1 MAGHTRLEHK
11 MRQIRQ
17 YKKVYNFVLILDKKS
32 MSLDLKNKIVLIT
45 GSSDGLGKNLA
56 ISLSKLG
63 CKLIL
68 HGRSEEK
75 VKGVLNMLEGDGH
88 SYIICDFNKPEDIKE
103 RFSSIGELDILVNN
117 TGVWDERDTI
127 EIEPEKIIEMVNVN
141 TTSYLLVSR
150 ILLPVLFKSE
160 FAQILNTISVVGY
173 EIPSGFY
180 HTTYTATKYALQGYT
195 EGMAKEFENKNLRVM
210 GYYPGGMNTKLFD
223 KAGHDYTDHEPWMF
237 DVMES
242 VEAMIFMLTR
252 NKKINIKRMDLIN
265 QLEE

>member
-1 MAGHTRLEHK
+1 
-11 MRQIRQ
+11 
-17 YKKVYNFVLILDKKS
+17 

-45 GSSDGLGKNLA
+45 GSSDGLGMNLA

-63 CKLIL
+63 CKIIL
-68 HGRSEEK
+68 HGENEEK
-75 VKGVLNMLEGDGH
+75 VKAVLNMLQGEGH
-88 SYIICDFNKPEDIKE
+88 SCIICNFNKPEDIKE
-103 RFSSIGELDILVNN
+103 KFSSIGELDILVNN

-127 EIEPEKIIEMVNVN
+127 EIESEKIIEMINVN

-150 ILLPVLFKSE
+150 ILLPILLKSE
-160 FAQILNTISVVGY
+160 YAQILNTVSVAGY
-173 EIPSGFY
+173 EIPSGFF

-210 GYYPGGMNTKLFD
+210 GYYPGGMNTKLFK
-223 KAGHDYTDHEPWMF
+223 KAGLDYKDHEPWMF

-252 NKKINIKRMDLIN
+252 NKKICIKRLDLVN
-265 QLEE
+265 HLSE